1 MGRTAVCMMLCATV
15 AAAASAAT
23 RPVEHRAQR
32 ARRPPSKSGFDRIG
46 QTLVINLES
55 RADRLA
61 NVTAVLASMG
71 VSDFGVVKA
80 IPHAC
85 GALGCALSHVAAMQM
100 CADSDAA
107 ACLVLEDD
115 FELTV
120 DPDAARALVDRL
132 FDEVPDAG
140 WDVVFLSSNVIV
152 DRASPHGMLRRI
164 VDAQTTSA
172 YIVSKHYA
180 PKLLDAYTKSA
191 SLLNEHGCNKDLF
204 AIDMFTKALQP
215 FDKWYVFHPKL
226 GKQRKDFSDIEQ
238 KTVDY
243 NVR

>member
-1 MGRTAVCMMLCATV
+1 MGRAAVCMMLCATV
-15 AAAASAAT
+15 AAASAAA
-23 RPVEHRAQR
+23 RPVKHRAQR
-32 ARRPPSKSGFDRIG
+32 ARQPPPKSGFDRIEHK
-46 QTLVINLES
+46 LVINLES

-71 VSDFGVVKA
+71 VPDFGVVKA

-85 GALGCALSHVAAMQM
+85 GALGCALSHVTAVQM
-100 CADSDAA
+100 CADSDAG
-107 ACLVLEDD
+107 ACLVMEDD

-152 DRASPHGMLRRI
+152 DRASPYAMLRRI

-172 YIVSKHYA
+172 YIVSKDYA
-180 PKLLDAYTKSA
+180 PKLLDAYVRSA
-191 SLLNEHGCNKDLF
+191 GLLNQFGCNKNLF

-215 FDKWYVFHPKL
+215 VDKWFVFHPKL
-226 GKQRKDFSDIEQ
+226 GKQRTDFSDIELL
-238 KTVDY
+238 TVDY

>member
-15 AAAASAAT
+15 AAASAAA
-23 RPVEHRAQR
+23 RPVQHRAQR
-32 ARRPPSKSGFDRIG
+32 ARRPPPKSGLRRIEHK
-46 QTLVINLES
+46 LVINLES

-71 VSDFGVVKA
+71 VPDFAVVKA

-85 GALGCALSHVAAMQM
+85 GALGCALSHVTAVQM
-100 CADSDAA
+100 CADSDAG
-107 ACLVLEDD
+107 ACLVMEDD

-132 FDEVPDAG
+132 FDEVPAAG

-152 DRASPHGMLRRI
+152 DRASPYAMLRRI
-164 VDAQTTSA
+164 VNAQTTSA
-172 YIVSKHYA
+172 YIVAKHYA
-180 PKLLDAYTKSA
+180 PKLLNAYIKSA
-191 SLLNEHGCNKDLF
+191 SLLNQFGCNKNLF
-204 AIDMFTKALQP
+204 AVDMFTKALQP

-226 GKQRKDFSDIEQ
+226 GKQRTDFSDIELQ
-238 KTVDY
+238 TVDY